1 LSSLRYAAARI
12 LRAWAARRFGL
23 DSLPHTINRRR
34 IYILPSGYGLAFS
47 AMIGAMMLAGLNYG
61 SNLGLAF
68 AFLMASIALIG
79 MHHCHRNLLGLEVDA
94 TREADGFAGERA
106 TLQFV
111 LRNASGIDRW
121 DVEIRCPDF
130 AAPGAADAATTSS
143 ATASVTAMS
152 QQQLSVALATPRR
165 GILQLSQF
173 ELRTRYPFGW
183 FRAWSYVHA
192 PLTVYV
198 APQPQGER
206 PLTSGGGAAGTAA
219 NTDLPGDE
227 DFAGLRAYAPGIP
240 LKHMAWK
247 VLARG
252 SEAAVRSYSS
262 LAAQPDWLDW
272 HALADLGPEAR
283 LSQLCRWVLDADAAG
298 RGYGLRLPGLQI
310 EVGRGAAH
318 RTQCMRALAQFTLE
332 APP

>member
-1 LSSLRYAAARI
+1 MGLPRGDDR
-12 LRAWAARRFGL
+12 RDDARRIELRQQLG
-23 DSLPHTINRRR
+23 IGVR
-34 IYILPSGYGLAFS
+34 IPDGEHRAV
-47 AMIGAMMLAGLNYG
+47 
-61 SNLGLAF
+61 
-68 AFLMASIALIG
+68 G

-252 SEAAVRSYSS
+252 PRRPCAAT
-262 LAAQPDWLDW
+262 AASRPN
-272 HALADLGPEAR
+272 
-283 LSQLCRWVLDADAAG
+283 
-298 RGYGLRLPGLQI
+298 
-310 EVGRGAAH
+310 
-318 RTQCMRALAQFTLE
+318 RTGSIGTHS
-332 APP
+332 PI